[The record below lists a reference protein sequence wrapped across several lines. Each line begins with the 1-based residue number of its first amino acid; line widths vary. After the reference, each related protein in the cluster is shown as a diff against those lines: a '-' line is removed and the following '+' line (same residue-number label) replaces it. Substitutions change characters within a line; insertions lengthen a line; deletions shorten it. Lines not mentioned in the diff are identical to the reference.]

1 MMGDGAAPVGLLTT
15 EEYQLLAAVPL
26 QAAADIAAQRGDPQ
40 LFNDMPVMLALL
52 AMVTKLTDNY
62 LHGMAGFPQRSPDTT
77 LEAAPVAV
85 CALVFS
91 ESNLEPFEVETC
103 LGALSVA
110 YLQLLRQGVLGP
122 QDAYVEK
129 AYQSLLAG
137 ERTMALQFLKRA
149 TYAIAAAID
158 AWEAQ
163 QAAGAA

>member
-1 MMGDGAAPVGLLTT
+1 MMGDRAVPAGLLTT

-26 QAAADIAAQRGDPQ
+26 QAAAEIAAQRGDPQ

-62 LHGMAGFPQRSPDTT
+62 LHDKAVFPQRSPDST
-77 LEAAPVAV
+77 LETAPVAV

-91 ESNLEPFEVETC
+91 ESNLEASEVESC

-122 QDAYVEK
+122 QEAYIEQ

-137 ERTMALQFLKRA
+137 ERTLALQFLKRA
-149 TYAIAAAID
+149 AYAIAGAID
-158 AWEAQ
+158 AWEADR
-163 QAAGAA
+163 AAGAA